1 VRKVVFAVLGFV
13 TIGACAMLG
22 RQAFQSPVVAL
33 RDVRLNRLTLSGGTL
48 DVVLH
53 VYNPNEFRLDA
64 NHFAYR
70 LMIDTLVVA
79 NGEIAQRTTFQ
90 PTDSATVRIPV
101 QFTFN
106 AVGQAGQRL
115 MQTGSVE
122 YRVVGDITVAS
133 MIGDRTIPF
142 SSSGRFSPLGGAAR

>member
-1 VRKVVFAVLGFV
+1 VRRIVFAVLGFAV
-13 TIGACAMLG
+13 MGACALLG
-22 RQAFQSPVVAL
+22 RQAFQSPVVTL
-33 RDVRLNRLTLSGGTL
+33 RDVRLNRLSLSGGTL
-48 DVVLH
+48 DVILN

-64 NHFAYR
+64 SHFAYR
-70 LMIDTLVVA
+70 LLVDTLVVA
-79 NGEIAQRTTFQ
+79 NGEVAERTTFQ
-90 PTDSATVRIPV
+90 ATDSGTVRIPV